1 MTIGGKIMR
10 IKCHLAITLLLVA
23 TLFGTS
29 IMSVSATEVNAYA
42 ESSIDKCEEIL
53 AFVENNFDTFV
64 DEYNKTVEDEERL
77 NATSIEYSSFVD
89 LLEDD
94 SYGLY
99 IDFNGNNGYA
109 VITSE
114 LNIYELE
121 TKGDYKS
128 LKNNDLCYSR
138 FD

>member
-94 SYGLY
+94 CISTLTE
-99 IDFNGNNGYA
+99 
-109 VITSE
+109 ITDMP
-114 LNIYELE
+114 L
-121 TKGDYKS
+121 
-128 LKNNDLCYSR
+128 
-138 FD
+138 

>member
-1 MTIGGKIMR
+1 MR
-10 IKCHLAITLLLVA
+10 IKCHLAMTLLLVA

-77 NATSIEYSSFVD
+77 NATSIDHSLIYLKMIHTGCISTLTE
-89 LLEDD
+89 
-94 SYGLY
+94 
-99 IDFNGNNGYA
+99 
-109 VITSE
+109 ITDMP
-114 LNIYELE
+114 L
-121 TKGDYKS
+121 
-128 LKNNDLCYSR
+128 
-138 FD
+138 